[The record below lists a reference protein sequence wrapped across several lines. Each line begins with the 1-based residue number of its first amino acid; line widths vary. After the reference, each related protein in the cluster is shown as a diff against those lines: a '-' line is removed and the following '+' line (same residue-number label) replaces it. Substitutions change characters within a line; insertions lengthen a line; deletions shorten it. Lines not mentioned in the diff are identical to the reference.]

1 MYFSVL
7 LQIEL
12 FPSVVRAIYTAFK
25 WGCVQ
30 AQLVSRSCIGWLQ
43 NAQFFG
49 TVRCSMY
56 VLILMCGTYE
66 YALLHRYNFFGRF

>member
-1 MYFSVL
+1 
-7 LQIEL
+7 IEL

-56 VLILMCGTYE
+56 VLILMC
-66 YALLHRYNFFGRF
+66 